1 MRGVFRENAPRLFV
15 CSSRACR
22 AAFKVIDKRQSAGH
36 HGMMIPRMPCL
47 VLALACAATP
57 VPAAFAAP
65 PPAQAASLQDQVEQ
79 VLATAP
85 AGTRFGLLVTTADGR
100 EIVAINPDARFIP
113 ASNTKLFTTIAA
125 YALLPGIDAPD
136 AQGGAAVAL
145 EAGSDVALYGHGDA
159 RLSSAPDCAED
170 CLATLADA
178 VAARTRKVRDV
189 IGDDRWFPDERW
201 STGMSWNNQVTE
213 SGTGIS
219 ALSLDDN
226 ALELVVQGAAGGQT
240 PQATLPYYRLR
251 NEAVT
256 LEGGTRALAFDR
268 APNGDELR
276 LAGTIPAGASWRYR
290 VGIDDPAH
298 YAASRLRALLEAR
311 GVKVHGTVRVRHRPA
326 TPLDD
331 PRQRGTRPV
340 PAAPEPVFLA
350 RLSPPA
356 LAADVMRINK
366 DSQNLHAELLLRRI
380 GRLSGSG
387 SVADGLAALRGVLA
401 QAGLPRAGYDFFD
414 GSGMSTYNR
423 ASPRAT
429 VLLLRWAAGQPWGA
443 AWRATLPVGGVD
455 GTLKN
460 RFAATPLQG
469 AIFAKTGS
477 LNASN
482 ALSGFLRAASGQ
494 ELIFS
499 IYANDVPDGVSAL
512 PALDRAVQLIA
523 ALN

>member
-1 MRGVFRENAPRLFV
+1 
-15 CSSRACR
+15 
-22 AAFKVIDKRQSAGH
+22 
-36 HGMMIPRMPCL
+36 MIPRLPCL
-47 VLALACAATP
+47 ALALACAAIP

-65 PPAQAASLQDQVEQ
+65 PPAQTLSLRDQVEK

-85 AGTRFGLLVTTADGR
+85 AGTRFGVLVTGADGR
-100 EIVAINPDARFIP
+100 EIVSINADARFIP

-125 YALLPGIDAPD
+125 YALLPDVEAPD

-145 EAGSDVALYGHGDA
+145 EAGDDVALYGHGDA

-170 CLATLADA
+170 CLGTLADA
-178 VAARTRKVRDV
+178 IAARTRKVRDV
-189 IGDDRWFPDERW
+189 IGDDRWYPDERW
-201 STGMSWNNQVTE
+201 SAGMSWNNQVTD
-213 SGTGIS
+213 SGTGVS

-226 ALELVVQGAAGGQT
+226 ALDLAIQGMAAGQS
-240 PQATLPYYRLR
+240 PQVTLPYYRLR

-256 LEGGTRALAFDR
+256 TEAGVRALAFDR

-276 LAGTIPAGASWRYR
+276 LVGTIPAGVSWRYR
-290 VGIDDPAH
+290 VGIDDPAQ

-311 GVKVHGTVRVRHRPA
+311 GVKVKGTVRVRHRPA
-326 TPLDD
+326 MPLDD
-331 PRQRGTRPV
+331 PRQRGTQPV
-340 PAAPEPVFLA
+340 PATPEPAFLA
-350 RLSPPA
+350 RLVPA
-356 LAADVMRINK
+356 ALSADVMRINK
-366 DSQNLHAELLLRRI
+366 ESQNLHAELLLRRI

-401 QAGLPRAGYDFFD
+401 QAGLPRAGYDFSD

-443 AWRATLPVGGVD
+443 AWRTTLPVGGVD
-455 GTLKN
+455 GTLKH

-482 ALSGFLRAASGQ
+482 ALSGYLRAASGQ
-494 ELIFS
+494 ELVFS
-499 IYANDVPDGVSAL
+499 VYANDVPDGASAL

-523 ALN
+523 AQN

>member
-1 MRGVFRENAPRLFV
+1 
-15 CSSRACR
+15 
-22 AAFKVIDKRQSAGH
+22 
-36 HGMMIPRMPCL
+36 MIPRLPCL
-47 VLALACAATP
+47 VFALACAAI
-57 VPAAFAAP
+57 PAPIAFAAP
-65 PPAQAASLQDQVEQ
+65 PPAPPSVPAASLRDQVET

-85 AGTRFGLLVTTADGR
+85 AGSRFGLLVTTADGR
-100 EIVAINPDARFIP
+100 EIAAINADARFIP

-145 EAGSDVALYGHGDA
+145 EAGGDVALYGHGDA

-201 STGMSWNNQVTE
+201 SSGMSWNNQVTE

-226 ALELVVQGAAGGQT
+226 ALELAVQGTAAGQA

-256 LEGGTRALAFDR
+256 AEGGVRALAFDR

-276 LAGTIPAGASWRYR
+276 LAGTIPAGVSSRYR

-311 GVKVHGTVRVRHRPA
+311 GVKVTGAVRARHRPA

-331 PRQRGTRPV
+331 PRQRGTLPV
-340 PAAPEPVFLA
+340 PVVSEPAFLA
-350 RLSPPA
+350 RLAPPA
-356 LAADVMRINK
+356 LSADVMRINK

-401 QAGLPRAGYDFFD
+401 QAGVPRAGYDVFD

-482 ALSGFLRAASGQ
+482 ALSGYLQAASGR
-494 ELIFS
+494 ELVFS
-499 IYANDVPDGVSAL
+499 IYANDVPDGASAL

>member
-1 MRGVFRENAPRLFV
+1 
-15 CSSRACR
+15 
-22 AAFKVIDKRQSAGH
+22 
-36 HGMMIPRMPCL
+36 MMIPRMPCL

-57 VPAAFAAP
+57 VPAALAAP

-125 YALLPGIDAPD
+125 YAMLPGIDAPD

-145 EAGSDVALYGHGDA
+145 EAGGDVALYGHGDA

-226 ALELVVQGAAGGQT
+226 ALELVVQGAAGEQT

-256 LEGGTRALAFDR
+256 VEGGTRALAFDR

-276 LAGTIPAGASWRYR
+276 LAGTIPAGVSWRYR

-311 GVKVHGTVRVRHRPA
+311 GVKVTGAVRVRHRPA

-523 ALN
+523 AQN